1 MENNVEENMKRAS
14 EDINKLSSEMAN
26 QLNEAFKGL
35 SNSLRDFTKAFKS
48 VTNSF
53 IRSSFQE
60 QRVALTKKY
69 VLAEFRAKSWWVF
82 KWYWRR
88 RAEVIY
94 NKLCMLEKYAA
105 NFEKLKRTPW
115 RLIIP
120 DLKDFPEEGVASM
133 EVDKDGVVYSYLTQE
148 QYSAQLDKPDSFWK
162 CPVTKLVGWFDDA
175 WYESTISH
183 YKDGKLDFE

>member
-35 SNSLRDFTKAFKS
+35 SNSLRGFTKAFKS

-69 VLAEFRAKSWWVF
+69 VLAEFR
-82 KWYWRR
+82 
-88 RAEVIY
+88 EV
-94 NKLCMLEKYAA
+94 
-105 NFEKLKRTPW
+105 
-115 RLIIP
+115 
-120 DLKDFPEEGVASM
+120 
-133 EVDKDGVVYSYLTQE
+133 
-148 QYSAQLDKPDSFWK
+148 
-162 CPVTKLVGWFDDA
+162 LVG
-175 WYESTISH
+175 I
-183 YKDGKLDFE
+183 

>member
-1 MENNVEENMKRAS
+1 MSDNIEENMKGVS
-14 EDINKLSSEMAN
+14 EGVNKMHSEAVN
-26 QLNEAFKGL
+26 QLNEAFKGM

-53 IRSSFQE
+53 IRCSFQE
-60 QRVALTKKY
+60 KHVALTKEY
-69 VLAEFRAKSWWVF
+69 VLAEFRAKTWWIF
-82 KWYWRR
+82 KRYWRW
-88 RAEVIY
+88 RAEIIY
-94 NKLCMLEKYAA
+94 NKLCMLEKYAV
-105 NFEKLKRTPW
+105 NFEKLNRTPW

-148 QYSAQLDKPDSFWK
+148 QYSAQLNNPDTFWK

-183 YKDGKLDFE
+183 YKDGKLDF